1 MVFDKENLVP
11 TTICF
16 NEYGDSSVLEVREE
30 ETPALKSG
38 EVRISHRA
46 IAVNPA
52 DWKIVAGYARDFL
65 PLPLPA
71 VPGNES
77 AGVVTAVAP
86 DVSGVQVGDEVIRV
100 GLGNSYRAEANVP
113 ASELLPKPADLDFEQ
128 AASLPVAAG
137 SAYAGVRRI
146 AIEPGETL
154 LVHGGAGGVG
164 IAVTQIARHL
174 GVEVISTASA
184 RNHEFVRSLG
194 ATPVAYGPGLVD
206 EVRAL
211 GGVDAVFDAHGGADC
226 VAATTAL
233 LSDLTRATTV
243 AEDEHS
249 AAAGI
254 AHVGA
259 PMDQLARLM
268 ATVTDLARRG
278 VIRFPVQERIPL
290 AEAARAL
297 DISRDGHVRGK
308 LVLVP

>member
-1 MVFDKENLVP
+1 MG

-16 NEYGDSSVLEVREE
+16 DDYGDSSVLKVREE
-30 ETPALKSG
+30 ELPPLNAG
-38 EVRISHRA
+38 EVRMSNRA

-52 DWKIVAGYARDFL
+52 DWKIVSGYARDFL
-65 PLPLPA
+65 PIQFPA

-77 AGVVTAVAP
+77 AGVVTAVGP
-86 DVSGVQVGDEVIRV
+86 GVSGLEVGDEVIRV

-113 ASELLPKPADLDFEQ
+113 ASELLPKPADIDFDQ
-128 AASLPVAAG
+128 AASLPVAAC
-137 SAYAGVRRI
+137 SAYAGLERI
-146 AIEPGETL
+146 AVKAGETL

-164 IAVTQIARHL
+164 IAVTQIARNL
-174 GVEVISTASA
+174 GVNVISTASA
-184 RNHEFVRSLG
+184 GNHEFVRGLG

-206 EVRAL
+206 EVEAL

-226 VAATTAL
+226 VAATKVL
-233 LSDLTRATTV
+233 LPDLTRATT
-243 AEDEHS
+243 AAQDEHS

-259 PMDQLARLM
+259 AMDSMGRLM
-268 ATVTDLARRG
+268 AAVTDLARQG

-290 AEAARAL
+290 ADAARAF
-297 DISRDGHVRGK
+297 DISRNGHVRGK